1 MVIRDVYDPLDSSL
15 WASLCAQWCRR
26 AGAFHPDMVFTSE
39 QYGEAWARALG
50 CEHVLVDLQR
60 EHVPVSGT
68 AIRANPVAQWDL
80 LTAAGKEHYARRVV
94 LVGSESTGKSTLA
107 LHLAQLHGAPC
118 VTEYGRELCEKQL
131 LCATE
136 TRHTTATERER
147 ETESGERGES
157 AVPEYEWTDADFE
170 DILRTQAARENA
182 AARASPQG
190 LVLCDTNIF
199 ATLIWYERYM
209 ARPVPAALRAIFDE
223 LYVPPALYVLLAV
236 EGSVF
241 VQDGYRDGET
251 IRDDMESQFVRA
263 LTAQS
268 VPFVRLTGGFAERT
282 SAAEELIRRRFIN

>member
-26 AGAFHPDMVFTSE
+26 AGQFHPDMVFTSE

-118 VTEYGRELCEKQL
+118 VTEYGRELCEKKL

-241 VQDGYRDGET
+241 VQDGYRDGEA

-282 SAAEELIRRRFIN
+282 SAAEDLIRRRFID